1 MRVAF
6 IGHRTIEKTE
16 TLIANLNKIIGEI
29 LEKDPYTTFYF
40 GSKSEFDSLCLLTV
54 TKYKVK
60 YPNLKRVYI
69 RANAPVLS
77 DSYRRYL
84 LQIYDDTYYPEEIEN
99 AGKATYVK
107 RNIYM
112 IDHCDLLITYY
123 REDNV
128 KCSKSGTRIAV
139 EYAKSRGVIIKDLFS
154 KYKMWKAI

>member
-29 LEKDPYTTFYF
+29 LEKDPDTTFYF

-69 RANAPVLS
+69 RTNAPVLS
-77 DSYRRYL
+77 DSYRKYL
-84 LQIYDDTYYPEEIEN
+84 FQIYDDTYYPKEIEN

-112 IDHCDLLITYY
+112 IDNCDLLITYF
-123 REDNV
+123 REDYV
-128 KCSKSGTRIAV
+128 KGSKSGTHIAV
-139 EYAKSRGVIIKDLFS
+139 EYAKRKGVFILFF
-154 KYKMWKAI
+154 

>member
-6 IGHRTIEKTE
+6 IGHRTIEKTA
-16 TLIANLNKIIGEI
+16 TLVANLNKIIGEI

-54 TKYKVK
+54 TKYKIK

-69 RANAPVLS
+69 RTNAPVLS

-84 LQIYDDTYYPEEIEN
+84 LQIYDDTYYPKEIEG

-112 IDHCDLLITYY
+112 IDNCDLLITYY
-123 REDNV
+123 RKNYL
-128 KCSKSGTRIAV
+128 KYLTKSGTRIAV
-139 EYAKSRGVIIKDLFS
+139 RYALNKKVKVLNINDFLN
-154 KYKMWKAI
+154 Y

>member
-6 IGHRTIEKTE
+6 IGHRTIEKTK

-29 LEKDPYTTFYF
+29 LKKDPDTNFYF

-69 RANAPVLS
+69 RTNAPVLS
-77 DSYRRYL
+77 DSYQRYL
-84 LQIYDDTYYPEEIEN
+84 LQIYDDTYYPKEIEG
-99 AGKATYVK
+99 AGKATYIK

-112 IDHCDLLITYY
+112 IDNCDLLITYY

-154 KYKMWKAI
+154 KYKM

>member
-29 LEKDPYTTFYF
+29 LEKDPDTTFYF

-69 RANAPVLS
+69 RTNAPVLS
-77 DSYRRYL
+77 DSYRKYL
-84 LQIYDDTYYPEEIEN
+84 FQI
-99 AGKATYVK
+99 
-107 RNIYM
+107 
-112 IDHCDLLITYY
+112 
-123 REDNV
+123 
-128 KCSKSGTRIAV
+128 
-139 EYAKSRGVIIKDLFS
+139 
-154 KYKMWKAI
+154 